1 MPDTPE
7 KNPEIIKSKEE
18 QILENSKNR
27 LNTINSKI
35 LELNS
40 KSGADAFVAERLKK
54 IDEDIP
60 RCSESMAWQLGN
72 VKKQLKEK
80 PAEYMAKI
88 KSCLQAESAKLSA
101 SISKEPVKGGKD
113 G

>member
-40 KSGADAFVAERLKK
+40 KSGADAFIADRIKK
-54 IDEDIP
+54 IDEDISK
-60 RCSESMAWQLGN
+60 CSESMAWQLEN

-80 PAEYMAKI
+80 PADYVDKI
-88 KSCLQAESAKLSA
+88 KACLQSESVKLSA
-101 SISKEPVKGGKD
+101 SIAKEPVKGGKD

>member
-1 MPDTPE
+1 MDAKQLKQLTDR
-7 KNPEIIKSKEE
+7 KAACDAKLS
-18 QILENSKNR
+18 
-27 LNTINSKI
+27 
-35 LELNS
+35 ELNS
-40 KSGADAFVAERLKK
+40 KAGADAFIADRLKK

-80 PAEYMAKI
+80 PSEYMDKI

>member
-1 MPDTPE
+1 METKQLKQLTDR
-7 KNPEIIKSKEE
+7 KAVCDAK
-18 QILENSKNR
+18 LA
-27 LNTINSKI
+27 
-35 LELNS
+35 ELNS

-60 RCSESMAWQLGN
+60 KCSESMAWQLSN

-80 PAEYMAKI
+80 PTEYMDKI